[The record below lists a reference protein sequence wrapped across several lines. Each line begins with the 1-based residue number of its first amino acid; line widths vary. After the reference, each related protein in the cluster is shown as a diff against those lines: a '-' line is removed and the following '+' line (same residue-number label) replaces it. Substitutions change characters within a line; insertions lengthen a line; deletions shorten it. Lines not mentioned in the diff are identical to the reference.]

1 MCKMCGGIFSSMVG
15 NGSPCIMR
23 GRNSEK
29 NAIKR
34 LLSAPSTHEPAKNKK
49 VHKAQQGRI
58 APILGIS
65 AKNQEN
71 GQGTHNK

>member
-1 MCKMCGGIFSSMVG
+1 
-15 NGSPCIMR
+15 MR
-23 GRNSEK
+23 GRNSDK

-34 LLSAPSTHEPAKNKK
+34 LLSAPSTHETAKNKK

-58 APILGIS
+58 APILVIS
-65 AKNQEN
+65 AENQEN